1 MAVLMSGD
9 RRLPTAISGEGNS
22 GAVPGESR
30 KKVAESVKVYDNWA
44 RKSAGNPRQGLENLE
59 S

>member
-1 MAVLMSGD
+1 MAAFVSGN

-22 GAVPGESR
+22 GVAPGELR
-30 KKVAESVKVYDNWA
+30 KKVAERAKVDDNWA